1 MKRTL
6 ILIMVCGII
15 CWMWLGLICLRV
27 IPFDMISLYCATIL
41 ASGITYSSGP
51 IFFEFT
57 VELVYPVPEGVV
69 GGFLTVV
76 YNTTGMI
83 FLFLFYIPVLRK
95 YYVSI
100 WLFELEG
107 ANMSINKFEV
117 FTHWLII
124 KKICCSLSETSPHW
138 IPYAFMISTC
148 ISLPLLL
155 LVKEEYRRS
164 NLDTSWN
171 DEPRQEASSDESV
184 TNLVTMYD
192 SCN

>member
-6 ILIMVCGII
+6 IFIMVCGII

-83 FLFLFYIPVLRK
+83 FLFLFYIPALRK
-95 YYVSI
+95 YYGSI
-100 WLFELEG
+100 Q
-107 ANMSINKFEV
+107 
-117 FTHWLII
+117 
-124 KKICCSLSETSPHW
+124 SPKLA
-138 IPYAFMISTC
+138 YLNS
-148 ISLPLLL
+148 
-155 LVKEEYRRS
+155 K
-164 NLDTSWN
+164 NLQID
-171 DEPRQEASSDESV
+171 
-184 TNLVTMYD
+184 
-192 SCN
+192 

>member
-6 ILIMVCGII
+6 IFIMVCGII

-83 FLFLFYIPVLRK
+83 FLFLFYIPALRK

-100 WLFELEG
+100 QLFNL
-107 ANMSINKFEV
+107 ACLNIKSIQILIDNK
-117 FTHWLII
+117 
-124 KKICCSLSETSPHW
+124 
-138 IPYAFMISTC
+138 
-148 ISLPLLL
+148 
-155 LVKEEYRRS
+155 
-164 NLDTSWN
+164 
-171 DEPRQEASSDESV
+171 
-184 TNLVTMYD
+184 
-192 SCN
+192 

>member
-6 ILIMVCGII
+6 IFIMVCGII
-15 CWMWLGLICLRV
+15 CWMWLGLICLRG

-83 FLFLFYIPVLRK
+83 FLFLFYIPALRK
-95 YYVSI
+95 YYGSI
-100 WLFELEG
+100 QSPKL
-107 ANMSINKFEV
+107 AN
-117 FTHWLII
+117 LIQRI
-124 KKICCSLSETSPHW
+124 YRLIENQICFFL
-138 IPYAFMISTC
+138 YQR
-148 ISLPLLL
+148 PLRIGFPTPL
-155 LVKEEYRRS
+155 
-164 NLDTSWN
+164 
-171 DEPRQEASSDESV
+171 
-184 TNLVTMYD
+184 
-192 SCN
+192 

>member
-6 ILIMVCGII
+6 LIIMVCGIS
-15 CWMWLGLICLRV
+15 CWIWLGLICLQV
-27 IPFDMISLYCATIL
+27 IPFNIGSLYCATIH

-83 FLFLFYIPVLRK
+83 FLFLFYIPALK
-95 YYVSI
+95 STPY
-100 WLFELEG
+100 
-107 ANMSINKFEV
+107 
-117 FTHWLII
+117 
-124 KKICCSLSETSPHW
+124 W
-138 IPYAFMISTC
+138 IPYAFMTSTC

-171 DEPRQEASSDESV
+171 DEPRQEALNANRSV
-184 TNLVTMYD
+184 SELVTM
-192 SCN
+192 